1 MLNTE
6 ELWCVHP
13 EQIIINNNNLWDKW
27 IRNNLIWNCNELS
40 IRGQE
45 IYPLW
50 DYEIAAISKIPQ
62 LESRCAKDAMA
73 VTGAVMDMAN
83 DHNPGSQGRV
93 LETIGD
99 MSVSNVKF
107 EFQLFLNFCRRCKSF
122 TCSFDLEKH
131 MQKHAKLYEK
141 QIKSTIWS
149 YALWISLSIFE
160 YLWVGMLQGPCAKWV
175 ASGHAPGPKDGG
187 SHLN

>member
-1 MLNTE
+1 M
-6 ELWCVHP
+6 
-13 EQIIINNNNLWDKW
+13 
-27 IRNNLIWNCNELS
+27 NCPS
-40 IRGQE
+40 
-45 IYPLW
+45 
-50 DYEIAAISKIPQ
+50 AVSKFPQ

-93 LETIGD
+93 LEAIGD

-107 EFQLFLNFCRRCKSF
+107 EFQLVLNFCRRCKSF

-187 SHLN
+187 SHLNEYPAQIIPIWYIWVRDTPLMSSLWFF

>member
-1 MLNTE
+1 MNCPSAIRKFILCEIMKSQLSQNFHNSSHAAPKMPWQWLV
-6 ELWCVHP
+6 LW
-13 EQIIINNNNLWDKW
+13 W
-27 IRNNLIWNCNELS
+27 IWPMTITQAA
-40 IRGQE
+40 RGDCWR
-45 IYPLW
+45 P
-50 DYEIAAISKIPQ
+50 
-62 LESRCAKDAMA
+62 
-73 VTGAVMDMAN
+73 
-83 DHNPGSQGRV
+83 
-93 LETIGD
+93 LETCQFL
-99 MSVSNVKF
+99 MVKF

-187 SHLN
+187 SHLNEYPAQIIPIWYIWVRDTPVYGFLIGENYGKRI